1 MPPPVAQ
8 ANAAFSIEMTSGHSY
23 KLRDHP
29 DFLNDISIP
38 FYKELRPELICTA
51 CNCITPAGV
60 KDKQGHVFCRKC
72 AATLTDDTN
81 QFTCYLCDWSGPL
94 ISLEQ
99 NGQEWTILEKT
110 MSACPN
116 QEKSCS
122 FKGKLR
128 EVLTHYEKCDMKG
141 KVRCTLCNSVQ
152 GIKAI
157 GDHMINDCP
166 KRLVECAFCNADV
179 AACDKLKHEA
189 NCDQRPGT
197 CQHCGKHCKTYQ
209 ELEEEHKPVC
219 QRVPVDC
226 SFKDLGC
233 DFKAARRDMQVHEAG
248 RNNHNDLLVRKV
260 CQLERENQDL
270 RKTQHEM
277 LKTLTETYEDKI
289 QFMERKLAEHQ
300 QSASAEKEIRSDLGK
315 QLLKLQQE
323 LEALTTKQNTDSFQL
338 SEQIAGTENALERL
352 ASDIHLEPVKPGFVY
367 VWKVQP
373 YSALKNAAITSTE
386 EISSGELYI
395 NKPGYHVEFSVGFI
409 RSSTTSSP
417 QLSFKCRICP
427 GIYDDMLPWPFSGK
441 IIVIL
446 VNHLEEQASR
456 CFELDVASA
465 EHAVECLRKPEPGQ
479 RNPRFGYPQ
488 IISIPLLENVKK
500 GFLFQN
506 CIVFK
511 VVVHSF

>member
-1 MPPPVAQ
+1 
-8 ANAAFSIEMTSGHSY
+8 MTSGHSY

-94 ISLEQ
+94 IS
-99 NGQEWTILEKT
+99 
-110 MSACPN
+110 
-116 QEKSCS
+116 
-122 FKGKLR
+122 
-128 EVLTHYEKCDMKG
+128 THYEKCDMKG

-179 AACDKLKHEA
+179 AACDKL
-189 NCDQRPGT
+189 
-197 CQHCGKHCKTYQ
+197 
-209 ELEEEHKPVC
+209 
-219 QRVPVDC
+219 
-226 SFKDLGC
+226 
-233 DFKAARRDMQVHEAG
+233 AARRDMQVHEAG

-465 EHAVECLRKPEPGQ
+465 EHAVECLRKPEPDQ